1 MPWSHGLQS
10 TDIESAWSGPDQCR
24 NCGIR
29 HLVLFADLTLDDFK
43 LVHEPIDEIEFAPGQ
58 MLYKAG
64 APATHM
70 LTIRGGLVKLVQYLE
85 DGGQRIVRLLKQGDV
100 AGLEATADHDP
111 VYQHDAIVLT
121 PATTCR
127 IPVVV
132 VDRLSRETPR
142 LHTQLMERWKR
153 AMSEADSWVTA
164 LSTGP
169 ARARVAR
176 LLLKLGEY
184 YQGDTVYYPVR
195 EDIGAM
201 LGITTETA
209 SRVTADFTRKGLITK
224 VSPGKIRIDLEG
236 LRTEARQ
243 S

>member
-1 MPWSHGLQS
+1 MK
-10 TDIESAWSGPDQCR
+10 TNDIESAWNGPERCR

-64 APATHM
+64 APASHV
-70 LTIRGGLVKLVQYLE
+70 LTIRSGLVKLVQYLD
-85 DGGQRIVRLLKQGDV
+85 DGSQRIVRLLKQGDV
-100 AGLEATADHDP
+100 AGLEATADHEP
-111 VYQHDAIVLT
+111 AYQHDAVVLT
-121 PATTCR
+121 PVTACR
-127 IPVVV
+127 IPVAI

-142 LHTQLMERWKR
+142 LHTQLMQRWQR
-153 AMSEADSWVTA
+153 AMTDADTWVTA

-176 LLLKLGEY
+176 LLMKLAEY
-184 YQGDTVYYPVR
+184 FDGDTVYYPVR

-209 SRVTADFTRKGLITK
+209 SRITADFTRRGLITK
-224 VSPGKIRIDLEG
+224 VSPGKIRLDV
-236 LRTEARQ
+236 EALDSEVREA
-243 S
+243 